1 MQSFVAEGRMIGHEN
16 TGTISIW
23 SIRNKRLLRFAAT
36 MFSAAA
42 LIFADQYRLA
52 EARTDA
58 PAPPKKCLYSGVSSE
73 NPSLRLCISPD
84 NFSRDV
90 CTIIEHYAKANDL
103 PAPFFA
109 RLIWRESLFQP
120 DAISPKGAEG
130 IAQFMPGT
138 AKLRGLSDSFN
149 AVAALGKSAE
159 YLSEL
164 KSRYGNLGFAAAAYN
179 AGEAGLERFLEK
191 DRLPY
196 ETRDYVLA
204 ITAYSV
210 EDWRDNPPKSLNIE
224 LDKEKSFLDGC
235 VALAD
240 TRRLRELVVADEAVW
255 APWGIQLSAHYQKS
269 VAQRLFMNAVKRLPA
284 PINSEKAV
292 LVRERNGSFGG
303 RRRYAAR
310 IGRQTRAEADQLC
323 AAIRK
328 SGGACIVFK
337 N

>member
-1 MQSFVAEGRMIGHEN
+1 MGEQSRAGRCH
-16 TGTISIW
+16 IW
-23 SIRNKRLLRFAAT
+23 GNRMGRLARAAG
-36 MFSAAA
+36 AA
-42 LIFADQYRLA
+42 LWVAGWLAGAVSGIA
-52 EARTDA
+52 EARNDA
-58 PAPPKKCLYSGVSSE
+58 PIAPRKCLYSGVSAA
-73 NPSLRLCISPD
+73 NPSVRLCISPD
-84 NFSRDV
+84 NFARDV
-90 CTIIEHYAKANDL
+90 CGIIEHYALVNDL
-103 PAPFFA
+103 PASFFA

-130 IAQFMPGT
+130 IAQFMPAT
-138 AKLRGLSDSFN
+138 AKLRGLSNSFD

-179 AGEAGLERFLEK
+179 AGEAGLERFLEN

-204 ITAYSV
+204 ITAYPV
-210 EDWRDNPPKSLNIE
+210 EDWRDNPPKSLNLE
-224 LDKEKSFLDGC
+224 LDKGKSFLDGC
-235 VALAD
+235 VALAN
-240 TRRLRELVVADEAVW
+240 TRRLRELVIADEAVW
-255 APWGIQLSAHYQKS
+255 APWGVQLSAHYQKS
-269 VAQRLFMNAVKRLPA
+269 VAQRLFLHAVKRLPS
-284 PINSEKAV
+284 PINTEKAV
-292 LVRERNGSFGG
+292 LVRERNGAFGA

-310 IGRQTRAEADQLC
+310 IGRQTRAEANELC